1 MSNWVHA
8 WDDSVIDKNAGS
20 EGVHSYDPFSIS
32 SVLIIGVGI
41 YMDIHGWNG
50 LNA

>member
-32 SVLIIGVGI
+32 SVLIIAVGLCVGI
-41 YMDIHGWNG
+41 RGWIG
-50 LNA
+50 